1 MKSERDNVVQSLDRA
16 LDILEELSRHES
28 GLGVTEIGSIVGL
41 HKSTVHRLLHTLMLR
56 GYVEKKNDTE
66 KYRLGLKLIS
76 LGQARLDSM
85 EIRSEARPFLQE
97 LMEQTQEAV
106 HLCLWE
112 NGKVVY
118 IDKVESRN
126 SVLMYSRIGRVAP
139 IHCTGVGK
147 VIAAFQHEEEV
158 IKIIKE
164 SGLVYKTDKTITQL
178 DKLLKHFE
186 EIRRQG
192 YAIDDEEHD
201 PGLRCV
207 AAPVRDYK
215 GNVIASIS
223 VAGPTV
229 RVTKDRIE
237 KELATML
244 IETANKI
251 SRQLGYRQ

>member
-147 VIAAFQHEEEV
+147 VIAAFQPEAEV

-223 VAGPTV
+223 VAGPTI